1 MGFLCGAQ
9 ILSSGPRPAHATL
22 GPNLWPNK
30 KKKPKALSLH
40 KRTKIRNPKN
50 KPQEAKIMF
59 INLDQK
65 SKNKNQKIMFIN
77 LDQKPKNKK
86 P

>member
-1 MGFLCGAQ
+1 MRGPDPLLWAPPSPCHFRAQ
-9 ILSSGPRPAHATL
+9 SVGQS
-22 GPNLWPNK
+22 K

-65 SKNKNQKIMFIN
+65 SKNKNHKIMFIN
-77 LDQKPKNKK
+77 LEQKPKNKK

>member
-1 MGFLCGAQ
+1 MGFLCGVH
-9 ILSSGPRPAHATL
+9 IISSGPCLAHATS
-22 GPNLWPNK
+22 GPNK

-65 SKNKNQKIMFIN
+65 SKNENPKIMFIN